1 MAWIFLIPLNI
12 SKGGSFA
19 ERWTQGFYSL
29 KTAVAGA
36 DIFFI
41 FLALFL
47 VFFQMTLSVLK
58 MMLITRAQGV
68 SFSFAKTARFTLCP
82 LFLSSVTPLQS
93 GGIAY
98 QIYVLKKTGCSFS
111 RSVAIITFKSALN
124 GLFLVVSL
132 PMLFIYADSIFKSR
146 MFSGFSNYV
155 LAFYLAV
162 AVFFYLVMF
171 KNKAVKKLVLAL
183 FFKKRGNKAA
193 GVILKFAMKFLNSV
207 EHLAKN
213 YESFFFKHPIKTA
226 LASLIAIAEMAVYFL
241 ITPCLAMS
249 LSPER
254 NLAGLYA
261 TGVALSYI
269 LAYAP
274 TPGGAGIAELSG
286 ISFALSWDG
295 PVTALILLWRIV
307 AHYTPA
313 VVGGIF
319 LFIFVGR
326 DIPDKKGS
334 PVFNPG
340 PGGQD

>member
-1 MAWIFLIPLNI
+1 M
-12 SKGGSFA
+12 
-19 ERWTQGFYSL
+19 QGFCSL
-29 KTAVAGA
+29 KTAVASA

-41 FLALFL
+41 FLAFVL

-68 SFSFAKTARFTLCP
+68 SFSFVKTARFTFCP
-82 LFLSSVTPLQS
+82 FFLSSVTPLQS

-98 QIYVLKKTGCSFS
+98 QIYILKKSGCSFS

-132 PMLFIYADSIFKSR
+132 PLLFIYADSVFKSR

-162 AVFFYLVMF
+162 AVFFYLIMF
-171 KNKAVKKLVLAL
+171 KNKSVKKLASAIL
-183 FFKKRGNKAA
+183 FKNRGNKAA
-193 GVILKFAMKFLNSV
+193 GLILKYVIKFLNSV

-213 YESFFFKHPIKTA
+213 YESFFYKHPSKTA
-226 LASLIAIAEMAVYFL
+226 LASLIAVAEMGVYFL

-254 NLAGLYA
+254 DLAGLYA

-307 AHYTPA
+307 AHYAPA
-313 VVGGIF
+313 VVGGVL